1 MSGFGQR
8 ADGVPSP
15 EIKSSTLMLT
25 GTLGW
30 KISF

>member
-1 MSGFGQR
+1 MSGFGLR
-8 ADGVPSP
+8 PDGVPP
-15 EIKSSTLMLT
+15 PDIKSSTLMLT